1 MQQNSEL
8 NAEMSEIKELMGIC
22 ESRDPT
28 NKDRFHLKTLV
39 KKLKQRNETLFDE
52 TKQLGDVIE

>member
-52 TKQLGDVIE
+52 NKQLGDVIE